1 MKVTLEYVWLDGY
14 LPEPNLRSKIKVE
27 EMDLNSIE
35 FKFPEWGF
43 DGSSTM
49 QADTENSDRILKPVK
64 YYSQKSFPLE
74 NSRIYVL
81 CEVVNPDG
89 TPHESNM
96 RSKIE
101 DQSDVWFGFE
111 QEYFI
116 KNQKTNEFLGHD
128 TGFKLD
134 PQGKYYCGVG
144 HNVVG
149 RGFAEEHMR
158 LCMLYGMEITGIN
171 AEVAL
176 GQWEYQIFSKGSL
189 NAADDLWMSR
199 YFLYRLSENF
209 NYEIV
214 LHPKPITGDWNGS
227 GMHTN
232 FSNERM
238 RSLGGYEY
246 FQSIFNTFGSR
257 HEDHIKEYGS
267 NNNMRL
273 TGKHE
278 TQNIDKF
285 SYGVGDRGASIRIPK
300 TTAENWRGY
309 LEDRR
314 PASNADSYRVVNQVL
329 KSLNTAEELM
339 EITMNMNSKVD
350 IKNIDGK
357 YGTRPADELLKE
369 YREEEN

>member
-1 MKVTLEYVWLDGY
+1 
-14 LPEPNLRSKIKVE
+14 
-27 EMDLNSIE
+27 
-35 FKFPEWGF
+35 
-43 DGSSTM
+43 
-49 QADTENSDRILKPVK
+49 
-64 YYSQKSFPLE
+64 
-74 NSRIYVL
+74 
-81 CEVVNPDG
+81 
-89 TPHESNM
+89 
-96 RSKIE
+96 
-101 DQSDVWFGFE
+101 
-111 QEYFI
+111 
-116 KNQKTNEFLGHD
+116 
-128 TGFKLD
+128 
-134 PQGKYYCGVG
+134 
-144 HNVVG
+144 
-149 RGFAEEHMR
+149 
-158 LCMLYGMEITGIN
+158 
-171 AEVAL
+171 VAL

-209 NYEIV
+209 NYEVV

-227 GMHTN
+227 GLHTN

-267 NNNMRL
+267 SNEMRL

-278 TQNIDKF
+278 TQSIDKF

-300 TTAENWRGY
+300 TTAENWKGY

-314 PASNADSYRVVNQVL
+314 PASNADSYRVVNQIL

-339 EITMNMNSKVD
+339 EITMRMNKNVD
-350 IKNIDGK
+350 TKNIDGK
-357 YGTRPADELLKE
+357 YGTRPVDELLKE

>member
-14 LPEPNLRSKIKVE
+14 LPEPNLRSKVKVE

-128 TGFKLD
+128 TGFRLD

-149 RGFAEEHMR
+149 RSFAEEHMR

-238 RSLGGYEY
+238 RSLGGHEY

-257 HEDHIKEYGS
+257 HEDHIKDYGS

-285 SYGVGDRGASIRIPK
+285 SYGVGDRGSSIRIPIK
-300 TTAENWRGY
+300 TAENWRGY

-339 EITMNMNSKVD
+339 EITMKMNSKVD

-369 YREEEN
+369 YREEE